1 MDLKETIR
9 ERELETFGS
18 GRGQVECSCEHGN
31 ELTGSIKCG
40 GFS

>member
-9 ERELETFGS
+9 EREMETFSS

-31 ELTGSIKCG
+31 ELTGSTK
-40 GFS
+40 

>member
-1 MDLKETIR
+1 MELKETIR
-9 ERELETFGS
+9 ERGLGTFGS

-31 ELTGSIKCG
+31 ELWDSIKCG